1 MKDIDNAKIQVK
13 FEGSCA
19 RQEKVTLNHKQV
31 VNSYTVYEKN
41 LWSYTQGTNF
51 MLGIS
56 LFKLL
61 I

>member
-13 FEGSCA
+13 FGGSCV

-31 VNSYTVYEKN
+31 VNSYTVYEEN

-51 MLGIS
+51 ILGIS